1 MRQCH
6 EIFTHFFHYSNPSNP
21 LLLILKYYKYIF
33 YFADLFS
40 WTKISA
46 MSLTPMSL
54 RLLGVIDTAKS
65 SSEVSVTL
73 RNQAQR
79 CQLQCRVKLR
89 GVIDIAKSSSQVSV
103 TLFQS
108 QAQRCQRCQLHCV
121 RAKLRGVSYTAESSS
136 EVGFDLLRLRSTV

>member
-46 MSLTPMSL
+46 MSLTPLSL
-54 RLLGVIDTAKS
+54 RLLGVIDT

-73 RNQAQR
+73 WSQAQR

-108 QAQRCQRCQLHCV
+108 QAQRCQLHCF